1 MVKKNKSLIS
11 KFKVNLKDN
20 FLPLSLLK
28 NYKQ

>member
-1 MVKKNKSLIS
+1 MVKKKCLIS
-11 KFKVNLKDN
+11 KFKVNLKDK